1 MARFLFV
8 VPPLT
13 GHVNPTVSVAHEL
26 EALGHEVAWVGYP
39 SKVAGLLPAGAR
51 LLGLDDDEY
60 GALEAGFAEETQR
73 VRLLESVVFLWERF
87 LVPLVHAMIPGVDQA
102 VEAYEPDL
110 LVVDQQALAGAVVAR
125 RRGLPWATTAPSAAD
140 ALDRTE
146 PGANVIWDFIDGQYA
161 QLQEALGLEG
171 WARPDNSPDLVLVFS
186 TRALFG
192 EVTLPAAYRFVG
204 PAMTQR
210 PSVDF
215 PWEALRD
222 GPKVLVSLGT
232 VNPERGEA
240 FYRQL
245 IEGLGGE
252 PYQVILSAPASLLPD
267 RVPDNFLVRD
277 YLPQLKLLAQMDA
290 VLCHAGQNTVAEAL
304 ANGLPLVMT
313 PIRDDQPIVAN
324 LVARAGAGIRL
335 RFGKRLS
342 AAKLRDAVHQV
353 LSEPGYRAAAA
364 GLRSS
369 FEAAGGARR
378 AAELLVELHR
388 SQAPK
393 TQHNPHPPRAPTG
406 GG

>member
-1 MARFLFV
+1 VARFLFV

-51 LLGLDDDEY
+51 LLTLDDDEY
-60 GALEAGFAEETQR
+60 AELEAGFAEETQR

-87 LVPLVHAMIPGVDQA
+87 LVPLVHAMIPGVERA
-102 VEAYEPDL
+102 VDAYEPDL

-125 RRGLPWATTAPSAAD
+125 RRGLRWATTAPSAAD

-161 QLQEALGLEG
+161 QLQNTLGLEA

-192 EVTLPAAYRFVG
+192 DVALPVAYRFVG

-232 VNPERGEA
+232 VNPERGA
-240 FYRQL
+240 TFYGQL
-245 IEGLGGE
+245 IEGLGNE
-252 PYQVILSAPASLLPD
+252 PYQVILAALPALLPD
-267 RVPDNFLVRD
+267 AIPTNFLVRD
-277 YLPQLKLLAQMDA
+277 YVPQLDLLAHMDA
-290 VLCHAGQNTVAEAL
+290 VVCHAGQNTVSEAL

-335 RFGKRLS
+335 RFGKRLR
-342 AAKLRDAVHQV
+342 AAKLREAVGQV
-353 LSEPGYRAAAA
+353 LTEPGYRAAAA
-364 GLRSS
+364 EVRTS

-378 AAELLVELHR
+378 AAELLVELHQ
-388 SQAPK
+388 SKP
-393 TQHNPHPPRAPTG
+393 PEPPRNPPG